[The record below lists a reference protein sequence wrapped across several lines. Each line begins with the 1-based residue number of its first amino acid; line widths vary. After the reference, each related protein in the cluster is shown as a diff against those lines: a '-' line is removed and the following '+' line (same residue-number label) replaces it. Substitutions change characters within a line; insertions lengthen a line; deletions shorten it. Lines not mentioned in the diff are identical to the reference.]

1 MHNIFET
8 LRRLR
13 ISTGLSQTGAAAR
26 LTAAGVPTS
35 NKSVSRWEMGAS
47 QPTTEQ
53 FLALCELYGVRDVS
67 AAFGGTARLNAQ
79 GLARLAEY
87 SGYLLGDPK
96 YVERQPR
103 LVRLYDLP
111 ASAGTGS
118 YTDSDD
124 YEEIEVPEDEVPTGT
139 DYCVRVS
146 GDSMEPR
153 YHDGQLVFVRQ
164 TEIIDEG
171 DVGIISLNG
180 DVYIKQLGRGK
191 LVSLNAAYAPIV
203 VGDGDTLRVFGR
215 VLG

>member
-1 MHNIFET
+1 MHNIYET

-13 ISTGLSQTGAAAR
+13 LATGLSQTAAAER

-67 AAFGGTARLNAQ
+67 AAFGGAARLNAQ

-87 SGYLLGDPK
+87 SGYLFGDPK
-96 YVERQPR
+96 YVERQLR

-118 YTDSDD
+118 YVDSDD
-124 YEEIEVPEDEVPTGT
+124 YEEVELPADEVPSGT
-139 DYCVRVS
+139 DYAVRVT

-153 YHDGQLVFVRQ
+153 FRDGQVVFVRAQ
-164 TEIIDEG
+164 ETLEVGE
-171 DVGIISLNG
+171 VGIFSLNS
-180 DVYIKQLGRGK
+180 DMYIKQLGGGQ
-191 LVSLNAAYAPIV
+191 LVSLNAAYAPIA
-203 VGDGDTLRVFGR
+203 VGEYDTLHVFGR